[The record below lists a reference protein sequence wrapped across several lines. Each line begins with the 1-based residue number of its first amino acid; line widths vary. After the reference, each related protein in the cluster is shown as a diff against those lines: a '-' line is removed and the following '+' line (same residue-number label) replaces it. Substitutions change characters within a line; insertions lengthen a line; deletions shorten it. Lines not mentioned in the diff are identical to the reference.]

1 MMIYIYDILLNFCDC
16 DMLYDFYEWSAN
28 DTIENIKRI
37 KLVHVDKKVLDQLII
52 YDGIID
58 SEYLL
63 KIYRT
68 CEVYTTKKVKIL
80 DYCGLFSDGERVIAI
95 EFDKSGKPIYKS
107 KLLLD
112 EEDEI
117 ALLAANLE
125 ILPISY
131 KIKDKILEKNFFT
144 RSEIIIRKYLLKE
157 IEEAFFKK
165 NEDKLKYLYEEF
177 FETEGKN
184 SEEMY
189 KKLKDSL
196 KESIE
201 EKHKEL
207 YQLLRLA
214 TRKKQV

>member
-1 MMIYIYDILLNFCDC
+1 MIYIYDILLNFCDC
-16 DMLYDFYEWSAN
+16 DMVYEFYEWTNN

-37 KLVHVDKKVLDQLII
+37 KLVHLDKKTLDQLIL
-52 YDGIID
+52 YDGVID

-68 CEVYTTKKVKIL
+68 CEVYTSKKVKIL
-80 DYCGLFSDGERVIAI
+80 DYCGLFSDGERVIAV
-95 EFDKSGKPIYKS
+95 EFDKSGRPMYKS

-117 ALLAANLE
+117 ALLASNLE

-131 KIKDKILEKNFFT
+131 KIKDKILEKHFFT
-144 RSEIIIRKYLLKE
+144 RSEMIIRKYLLKE
-157 IEEAFFKK
+157 IEEAFNKK
-165 NEDKLKYLYEEF
+165 NEDKLRYLYEEF
-177 FETEGKN
+177 FEQEGEN
-184 SEEMY
+184 REVMY
-189 KKLKDSL
+189 QQLRDSL
-196 KESIE
+196 KESIN
-201 EKHKEL
+201 EKQKEL